1 MMEAS
6 MKKGWTKMVISDSVP
21 KGQGV
26 ASPVSGDGV
35 AMGSQTPHYRQVPK
49 GQTTVAHGFNRGVDR
64 RSETSP
70 EGAAGASAVPLGL
83 DDCRKTPGD
92 ESPGYAQSSLRVGM
106 RSCIV
111 RLAAAVGLGAIGV
124 AAHAAAPASEPAEW
138 TFRNHVQ
145 PVLSKAGCNS
155 GGCHGALA
163 GKGGFRLSLNAY
175 DPEGDHYNI
184 TRDARG
190 RRIEFAD
197 PARSLLLTKATAA
210 IRHKGGKRFEA
221 GSRDYRV
228 LAEWIA
234 NGAKPPAEDDATLER
249 LEIEPKQALLQKGDM
264 RSLTVRAHYSDGS
277 VEDVTSWAKFASA
290 DETVAEVDAVTGE
303 VKIVGHGE
311 GAITVW
317 FSSRIEIARVTSPF
331 PNSVPDEVFAEAPRQ
346 NFVDDLVLDQ
356 LRSLNLPPSDRASDE
371 VFMRRAYLDAIGVL
385 PTPAETIAF
394 LTENAPDK
402 RDRLIRDLLTR
413 SEYVDYWTYHWSDV
427 FLVNGRLLRPDAVK
441 AYYEWLRG
449 EVAANTPWD
458 ELARHVVT
466 SKGDSLK
473 NGASNFFAVH
483 QDPESMAENVSQA
496 FLSLS
501 IGCAKCHNHPLE
513 KWTNDQYY
521 SFANLFSRVRAK
533 GWGGDARNGDG
544 RRTLYIA
551 DRGELIQPRI
561 GRPQPPAPLD
571 GEPLPFESDR
581 DRREYLADWL
591 TSPENPYFTK
601 AVVNR
606 VWAAFMGTGLVEMVD
621 DLRVSNPPSNE
632 PLLDALAAFLVEKD
646 YDLKAL
652 MRLIMSSET
661 YQRSS
666 DPLPGNR
673 DDKRYYSRYFPRRLM
688 AEVLHDAVADIT
700 QKPSVFDNLL
710 NRDGSRT
717 KTPFYGKG
725 TRALQLFDSAVDN
738 YFLQAFG
745 RNKRDITCDCERS
758 NQPSMIQAL
767 HLSNGSTLNDKLRA
781 QGSCVDQAMEGA
793 DAGQIVDRAY
803 LLSLSRSPT
812 AKEREG
818 LVKLLSETP
827 EKEKRAAVE
836 DLFWALMTSR
846 EFLFQH

>member
-1 MMEAS
+1 MRKWRMKTVTEVAKRRQPEEGRHFCRPACEAGTDGRG
-6 MKKGWTKMVISDSVP
+6 MVKGLGRIQAATVFHALVWPLLRGHGDRNVAVP
-21 KGQGV
+21 WFGASRILGV
-26 ASPVSGDGV
+26 FLLLAFSVSG
-35 AMGSQTPHYRQVPK
+35 T
-49 GQTTVAHGFNRGVDR
+49 
-64 RSETSP
+64 
-70 EGAAGASAVPLGL
+70 AANA
-83 DDCRKTPGD
+83 
-92 ESPGYAQSSLRVGM
+92 
-106 RSCIV
+106 
-111 RLAAAVGLGAIGV
+111 
-124 AAHAAAPASEPAEW
+124 ASEPAEW
-138 TFRNHVQ
+138 TFRNHVL
-145 PVLSKAGCNS
+145 PVLSKAGCNG

-163 GKGGFRLSLNAY
+163 GKGGFRLSLNGY

-190 RRIEFAD
+190 RRVEFAE

-210 IRHKGGKRFEA
+210 VKHKGGKRFEA

-234 NGAKPPAEDDATLER
+234 AGASPPTGEDAILER
-249 LEIEPKQALLQKGDM
+249 LEVEPRQVLAKKGDS
-264 RSLTVRAHYSDGS
+264 RSLTVRAHYSDGTI
-277 VEDVTSWAKFASA
+277 EDVTSWAKFASA
-290 DETVAEVDAVTGE
+290 DETVAQVDVDSGE
-303 VKIVGHGE
+303 VRVIGHGE

-331 PNSVPDEVFAEAPRQ
+331 PNTVAAEVYASSPRQ
-346 NFVDDLVLDQ
+346 NFIDDLVLDQ
-356 LRSLNLPPSDRASDE
+356 LRSLNLPPSPRASDE
-371 VFMRRAYLDAIGVL
+371 VFVRRAYLDAIGVL
-385 PTPAETIAF
+385 PTPAETVAF
-394 LTENAPDK
+394 LEDSSPDK
-402 RDRLIRDLLTR
+402 RDRLIRGLLSR
-413 SEYVDYWTYHWSDV
+413 SEYVDYWTYRWSDV

-449 EVAANTPWD
+449 RLAANAPWD
-458 ELARHVVT
+458 ELARDLVT
-466 SKGDSLK
+466 ARGDSLE
-473 NGASNFFAVH
+473 NGASNFYAVH

-496 FLSLS
+496 FMGLS

-533 GWGGDARNGDG
+533 GWGGDARNGTG
-544 RRTLYIA
+544 KRTIYVA
-551 DRGELIQPRI
+551 DRGELIQPRT
-561 GRPQPPAPLD
+561 GKPQPPAPLD
-571 GEPLPFESDR
+571 AEALPFDTEG

-591 TSPENPYFTK
+591 TSPVNPYFTK

-621 DLRVSNPPSNE
+621 DLRVSNPPSNG
-632 PLLDALAAFLVEKD
+632 PLLDALAAFLIEKE

-666 DPLPGNR
+666 EALPGNR
-673 DDKRYYSRYFPRRLM
+673 DDKRYYSRYQPRRLM
-688 AEVLHDAVADIT
+688 AEVLHDAVAGIT
-700 QKPSVFDNLL
+700 QKPSVFENLL
-710 NRDGSRT
+710 NRDGSKT
-717 KTPFYGKG
+717 KTGFYSKG

-738 YFLQAFG
+738 YFLRTFG

-758 NQPSMIQAL
+758 NQPSMVQAL

-781 QGSCVDQAMEGA
+781 QGSCVDQAMDGA

-803 LLSLSRSPT
+803 MLSLSRSPT
-812 AKEREG
+812 AKERAG

-827 EKEKRAAVE
+827 AKEKRAAVE

>member
-1 MMEAS
+1 MREADRNTIGMETRMNGAKRRQPKEGRHSCRPGCRAATEAPGMAKGRGRFQGAS
-6 MKKGWTKMVISDSVP
+6 DARALVWP
-21 KGQGV
+21 LQGHGDRNV
-26 ASPVSGDGV
+26 AAPWAGAFLLLGVVLWFAFAASGS
-35 AMGSQTPHYRQVPK
+35 A
-49 GQTTVAHGFNRGVDR
+49 A
-64 RSETSP
+64 ETS
-70 EGAAGASAVPLGL
+70 ATR
-83 DDCRKTPGD
+83 D
-92 ESPGYAQSSLRVGM
+92 
-106 RSCIV
+106 
-111 RLAAAVGLGAIGV
+111 
-124 AAHAAAPASEPAEW
+124 W
-138 TFRNHVQ
+138 TFRNHVL
-145 PVLSKAGCNS
+145 PVLSKAGCNG

-163 GKGGFRLSLNAY
+163 GKGGFRLSLNSY

-190 RRIEFAD
+190 RRVEFAE

-210 IRHKGGKRFEA
+210 IRHKGGKRFDTD
-221 GSRDYRV
+221 SLDYRV

-234 NGAKPPAEDDATLER
+234 AGAKPPKEDDARLQR
-249 LEIEPKQALLQKGDM
+249 LEIEPKQSTLKKGDT
-264 RSLTVRAHYSDGS
+264 RSLTVRAHYSDGT
-277 VEDVTSWAKFASA
+277 VEDVTHWAKFASA
-290 DETVAEVDAVTGE
+290 DETVAEVDAVTGV
-303 VKIVGHGE
+303 VKVVGHGE
-311 GAITVW
+311 GSITVW

-331 PNSVPDEVFAEAPRQ
+331 PNAVPEEVFAGSPRQ
-346 NFVDDLVLDQ
+346 NFIDDLVLDQ
-356 LRSLNLPPSDRASDE
+356 LRSLNLPPSPRASDE
-371 VFMRRAYLDAIGVL
+371 VFVRRAFVDAIGAL
-385 PTPAETIAF
+385 PTPAETLAF
-394 LTENAPDK
+394 LEDNAPDK
-402 RDRLIRDLLTR
+402 RERLIRNLLAR
-413 SEYVDYWTYHWSDV
+413 SEYVDYWTYRWSDV

-441 AYYEWLRG
+441 AYYNWLRE

-458 ELARHVVT
+458 ELVRRVVT
-466 SKGDSLK
+466 AKGDSFA

-496 FLSLS
+496 FMSLS

-533 GWGGDARNGDG
+533 GWGGDARNGNG
-544 RRTLYIA
+544 KRTIYVA
-551 DRGELIQPRI
+551 DRGELIQPRT
-561 GRPQPPAPLD
+561 GRAQPPAPLD
-571 GEPLPFESDR
+571 GKPLAFDSDR

-632 PLLDALAAFLVEKD
+632 PLLNALADFLAAKD

-661 YQRSS
+661 YQRNS
-666 DPLPGNR
+666 DPLPGNAA
-673 DDKRYYSRYFPRRLM
+673 DKRYYSRYLPRRMM

-717 KTPFYGKG
+717 KTEFYDKG
-725 TRALQLFDSAVDN
+725 TRALQLYDSAVDN
-738 YFLQAFG
+738 YFLQTFG

-758 NQPSMIQAL
+758 NQPSMVQAL
-767 HLSNGSTLNDKLRA
+767 HLANGDTLNEKLNA
-781 QGSCVDQAMEGA
+781 EGGCVDQAMAGA
-793 DAGQIVDRAY
+793 DAAEIVDRAY
-803 LLSLSRSPT
+803 LLCLSRRPT
-812 AKEREG
+812 EKERRG
-818 LVKLLSETP
+818 MTKMLSETP
-827 EKEKRAAVE
+827 DKEKRAAVE

>member
-1 MMEAS
+1 MMETDLEMVRAATRAS
-6 MKKGWTKMVISDSVP
+6 EVKR
-21 KGQGV
+21 
-26 ASPVSGDGV
+26 
-35 AMGSQTPHYRQVPK
+35 RQSKAGRYSCRP
-49 GQTTVAHGFNRGVDR
+49 AC
-64 RSETSP
+64 
-70 EGAAGASAVPLGL
+70 AAGTEASGMAKRCVDIGGTSLAHAPVWLRRGH
-83 DDCRKTPGD
+83 GD
-92 ESPGYAQSSLRVGM
+92 RNLTAPWFGVSRVLCM
-106 RSCIV
+106 IC
-111 RLAAAVGLGAIGV
+111 LFAV
-124 AAHAAAPASEPAEW
+124 AAIVSAADLASEPNEW
-138 TFRNHVQ
+138 TFRNHVL
-145 PVLSKAGCNS
+145 PVLSKAGCNG
-155 GGCHGALA
+155 GGCHGSLA

-175 DPEGDHYNI
+175 DPEGDHYNV

-190 RRIEFAD
+190 RRVEFAD

-228 LAEWIA
+228 LVEWIA
-234 NGAKPPAEDDATLER
+234 AGAKPPSDDDATLER
-249 LEIEPKQALLQKGDM
+249 LEVEPKQALLKKGDT
-264 RSLTVRAHYSDGS
+264 RSLTVRAHYSDGA
-277 VEDVTSWAKFASA
+277 VEDVTSWAKFGSA
-290 DETVAEVDAVTGE
+290 DETVAEVDPGAGL
-303 VKIVGHGE
+303 VKVVGHGE

-331 PNSVPDEVFAEAPRQ
+331 PNSVPEEVFAEAPQQ
-346 NFVDDLVLDQ
+346 NFIDELVLDQ
-356 LRSLNLPPSDRASDE
+356 LRSLNLPPSPRASDE
-371 VFMRRAYLDAIGVL
+371 VFVRRAYLDSIGVL
-385 PTPAETIAF
+385 PSPMETIAF
-394 LTENAPDK
+394 LTDDAPDK
-402 RDRLIRDLLTR
+402 RDRLVRDLLAR
-413 SEYVDYWTYHWSDV
+413 SEYVDYWTYRWSDV

-441 AYYEWLRG
+441 AYYEWLRD

-458 ELARHVVT
+458 ELARHLVT
-466 SKGDSLK
+466 AKGDSLK
-473 NGASNFFAVH
+473 NGASNFYAVH

-496 FLSLS
+496 FMSLS

-544 RRTLYIA
+544 KRTVYVA
-551 DRGELIQPRI
+551 DRGELIQPRT
-561 GRPQPPAPLD
+561 GRAQPPAPLD
-571 GEPLPFESDR
+571 AETLPFETNR

-591 TSPENPYFTK
+591 TSPENPYFTR

-632 PLLDALAAFLVEKD
+632 RLLDALADFLIEKD

-652 MRLIMSSET
+652 MRLIMTSET
-661 YQRSS
+661 YQRGA

-673 DDKRYYSRYFPRRLM
+673 DDQRYYSRYQPRRLM

-700 QKPSVFDNLL
+700 QKPSVFENLL

-717 KTPFYGKG
+717 KTPFYSKG

-738 YFLQAFG
+738 YFLKTFG

-758 NQPSMIQAL
+758 NQPSMVQAL
-767 HLSNGSTLNDKLRA
+767 HLANGDTLNEKLGA
-781 QGSCVDQAMEGA
+781 KGGCVDQAMEGA
-793 DAGQIVDRAY
+793 DALQTVDRAY
-803 LLSLSRSPT
+803 LLCLSRAPT

-827 EKEKRAAVE
+827 AKEKRAAVE